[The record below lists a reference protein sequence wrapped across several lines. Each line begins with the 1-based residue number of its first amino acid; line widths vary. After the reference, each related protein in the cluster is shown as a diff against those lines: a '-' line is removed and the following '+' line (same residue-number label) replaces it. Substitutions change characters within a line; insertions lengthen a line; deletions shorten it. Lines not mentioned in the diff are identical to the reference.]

1 MKSVFQTTHHLSSS
15 LLLSSSHSSRAII
28 FLTLI
33 LSIPATIAISN
44 VLSIEHQAMAQKTV
58 KMTNSTIFTT
68 QKSKNFLTYTNS
80 TYGIRIQYPSDW
92 LYKEINSTN
101 IVTFI
106 PAESLLNQ
114 TDNSPVFVAIGIEY
128 LPFHNISLDLYNTL
142 AINHLRQSQ
151 PTLQI
156 ESSINTTIA
165 NNPAHK
171 LLYTAGGLKT
181 MTLFTI
187 KGDKTYIIKYAA
199 NPTKFPTYLTAA
211 QKMINSFELISNSKP
226 ATSTGAT
233 AKNK

>member
-1 MKSVFQTTHHLSSS
+1 M
-15 LLLSSSHSSRAII
+15 
-28 FLTLI
+28 
-33 LSIPATIAISN
+33 SN

-68 QKSKNFLTYTNS
+68 QKSKKFLTYANS
-80 TYGIRIQYPSDW
+80 TYGIQIQYPSDW
-92 LYKEINSTN
+92 LYKEVNSTN

-106 PAESLLNQ
+106 PEEALLNQ
-114 TDNSPVFVAIGIEY
+114 ADNSPVFVAIGIEF
-128 LPFHNISLDLYNTL
+128 LPFHNIPLDLYTTL
-142 AINHLRQSQ
+142 AINHLRQFQ
-151 PTLQI
+151 PFRI

-199 NPTKFPTYLTAA
+199 SPTKFPTYLTAA
-211 QKMINSFELISNSKP
+211 QEMINSFELISNSKP
-226 ATSTGAT
+226 ATSTMLLQ
-233 AKNK
+233 KHK